1 MPDHGPDASAVAP
14 PSRLFLIGY
23 VLAFVGAFVSV
34 SPLLQILTPM
44 RAGAIDAADKASV
57 LSQAVFYGALAAGVA
72 NVAAGAIS
80 DRTRSRLGRRRPWIV
95 IGALAT
101 AASYLL
107 ILRAQTPLALVT
119 ALVVWQCAF
128 NLMFS
133 PLVALFAD
141 RVPVARRGVMSA
153 VVGMAYPTA
162 TAVGSAIMGWG
173 PQGEAARFAVLAFV
187 VIATTVP
194 FALLSREPLPPAGA
208 ASLEPRRR
216 ISLAAFVRPFRDRDF
231 ALAWSGR
238 FFIITGYAV
247 VGVYLLYYLADVVRV
262 SDQFAGGMSPEAGH
276 SVVTAISLCGVVLVT
291 LVAAAT
297 AWRFKRRKPY
307 AALAGA
313 LLAGGAF
320 MLALTS
326 NWATVV
332 GAFVL
337 YGLGMGFYAAIEM
350 ALMTDVLPSE
360 QDHGKDLGLINLAAT
375 LPQAIAPL
383 LALVLLKGLN
393 MGFQGLF
400 SVAGLCFVAA
410 TFSILSIRRIR

>member
-1 MPDHGPDASAVAP
+1 MPEPGPHASAVAP
-14 PSRLFLIGY
+14 PSRVFLIGY
-23 VLAFVGAFVSV
+23 VVAFVGAFVGV
-34 SPLLQILTPM
+34 SPLLQILAPI
-44 RAGAIDAADKASV
+44 RAGEIDGIDKAGV
-57 LSQAVFYGALAAGVA
+57 LSQAVFYGALAAGLA

-80 DRTRSRLGRRRPWIV
+80 DRTRSRFGRRRPWIV

-101 AASYLL
+101 AASYAL
-107 ILRAQTPLALVT
+107 ILKATTPLALVV

-133 PLVALFAD
+133 PLAALFAD

-153 VVGMAYPTA
+153 IVGMAYPMA

-173 PQGEAARFAVLAFV
+173 PQGEAARFAVLAAV
-187 VIATTVP
+187 VIASTVP
-194 FALLSREPLPPAGA
+194 FALLAREPVGSVALPPA
-208 ASLEPRRR
+208 PVRRG
-216 ISLAAFVRPFRDRDF
+216 ISVRTFLAPFRNIDF

-238 FFIITGYAV
+238 FFIITGYTV
-247 VGVYLLYYLADVVRV
+247 VGVYLLYYLADVVLM
-262 SDQFAGGMSPEAGH
+262 SDSFAGMTPEAGH
-276 SVVTAISLCGVVLVT
+276 SIVTGISLCGVVVVT
-291 LVAAAT
+291 LIAAAT

-307 AALAGA
+307 AAAAGV
-313 LLAGGAF
+313 LLAAGAF

-326 NWATVV
+326 NWNAVV

-383 LALVLLKGLN
+383 LALVLMTGFNL
-393 MGFQGLF
+393 GFQGLF
-400 SVAGLCFVAA
+400 CVAGLCFAAA
-410 TFSILSIRRIR
+410 TVSILSIRRIR